1 MNLNSFIRK
10 NKLKSSFLI
19 IFVIVAC
26 FLIYNYNSGCKEAF
40 TLNIENDTTME
51 ERSTG
56 YETLMKDF
64 DTIFPDRNR
73 NSGGPQ
79 FFKHI
84 VDMNLNKHD
93 FELYNS
99 FYCGVSG
106 SPVDPKRVNVSDNV
120 IVKDLKG
127 NDIYGKYYR
136 CCWPC
141 LCDIMKYAK
150 VDKYDANLNDT
161 CVTYD
166 VLTIEDPCCN
176 ESKIPDSVSS
186 FECENGKTTNGVY
199 SNSGRLIF
207 ALFYDTRIATTE
219 DKQNINS
226 IMEKCSMRMDTRP
239 DDLQGGMGDIF
250 VKLSLACNNES
261 DGFSVGMQNHETLK
275 NIYGEPLQK
284 CKKNFN
290 QKNIG
295 SWDDSGYCSET
306 GGGVHQIC
314 FRVDDDTSNF
324 STETG
329 QSDWSTS
336 RVGNN
341 HCMCLGA
348 WALYKE
354 KNKGND
360 KELVCD
366 SIPDMSLN
374 PDYVSNWNTWNGNE
388 LPDQIIKGV
397 DSLVKQCYDKK
408 NNVYLKNKYDT
419 LRESYNDTSTS
430 INWNSVIN
438 I

>member
-19 IFVIVAC
+19 IFVIVVC

-40 TLNIENDTTME
+40 TINIENDTTME
-51 ERSTG
+51 ERSVA
-56 YETLMKDF
+56 YESLMKDF

-106 SPVDPKRVNVSDNV
+106 SPVDPKRVDVSDNV

-150 VDKYDANLNDT
+150 VDKYDIVLDGSR
-161 CVTYD
+161 VTYD

-284 CKKNFN
+284 CKQIFN
-290 QKNIG
+290 KKNIG
-295 SWDDSGYCSET
+295 SWDDGGYCSET

-360 KELVCD
+360 KELVCE

-397 DSLVKQCYDKK
+397 DSLVQQCYDKK
-408 NNVYLKNKYDT
+408 NNGYLKNKYDT
-419 LRESYNDTSTS
+419 LRESYG
-430 INWNSVIN
+430 NWNSVI
-438 I
+438 

>member
-1 MNLNSFIRK
+1 MSLNSFIRK

-19 IFVIVAC
+19 IFVIVVC

-40 TLNIENDTTME
+40 TLNIENETDME
-51 ERSTG
+51 ERSKG
-56 YETLMKDF
+56 YEKLMEDF

-106 SPVDPKRVNVSDNV
+106 SPVDPKRVDVSDNV
-120 IVKDLKG
+120 IVTDLEG

-141 LCDIMKYAK
+141 LCDIMKYAR
-150 VDKYDANLNDT
+150 VDKYDIVLDGSN
-161 CVTYD
+161 VTYD

-186 FECENGKTTNGVY
+186 FKCENGKTTNGVY

-207 ALFYDTRIATTE
+207 ALFYDTRIATE
-219 DKQNINS
+219 SDDISHVFKRC
-226 IMEKCSMRMDTRP
+226 KKRMNTKP

-250 VKLSLACNNES
+250 VKLSLACKDNNG
-261 DGFSVGMQNHETLK
+261 DGFSVGMQNHSTLK
-275 NIYGEPLQK
+275 NIYGEPLQQ
-284 CKKNFN
+284 CKTGDDP
-290 QKNIG
+290 G
-295 SWDDSGYCSET
+295 SWDSEGYCSEKD
-306 GGGVHQIC
+306 GGVHQIC
-314 FRVDDDTSNF
+314 MDVTEERGDF

-329 QSDWSTS
+329 QSNWSQD

-348 WALYKE
+348 WALYKA
-354 KNKGND
+354 KGEGDDN
-360 KELVCD
+360 ELVCN

-374 PDYVSNWNTWNGNE
+374 PDYVSNWNKWNGNE
-388 LPDQIIKGV
+388 LDDQIIAGV
-397 DSLVKQCYDKK
+397 DSMVKQCYDK
-408 NNVYLKNKYDT
+408 NNSKYLKDKYNT
-419 LRESYNDTSTS
+419 LRESYG
-430 INWNSVIN
+430 NWNSVI
-438 I
+438 

>member
-1 MNLNSFIRK
+1 MNLNNFIRK
-10 NKLKSSFLI
+10 NKLKSSIFII
-19 IFVIVAC
+19 IFIIVVC
-26 FLIYNYNSGCKEAF
+26 FLIYYNSGCIEGL
-40 TLNIENDTTME
+40 TLDIENDTDMN
-51 ERSTG
+51 ERSEK
-56 YETLMKDF
+56 YEKLMKDF

-106 SPVDPKRVNVSDNV
+106 SPVDPKRVDVSDNV

-150 VDKYDANLNDT
+150 VDKYNANLNDT

-176 ESKIPDSVSS
+176 IDNIPESVSS
-186 FECENGKTTNGVY
+186 YKCENGKTTNGVY
-199 SNSGRLIF
+199 SNNGRLIF
-207 ALFYDTRIATTE
+207 ALFHNTRIATLN
-219 DKQNINS
+219 DKKSINS

-250 VKLSLACNNES
+250 VKLSLACKDN
-261 DGFSVGMQNHETLK
+261 DDDRVGMLNHSTLK
-275 NIYGEPLQK
+275 NIYGEPLKK
-284 CKKNFN
+284 CKQIFN
-290 QKNIG
+290 KKNIG

-348 WALYKE
+348 WALYKA
-354 KNKGND
+354 KGKGDNN
-360 KELVCD
+360 ELVCD
-366 SIPDMSLN
+366 SIPDMSLD
-374 PDYVSNWNTWNGNE
+374 PSYVSNWNRWNGNE
-388 LPDQIIKGV
+388 LPDQIIDGV
-397 DSLVKQCYDKK
+397 DSLVKQCYDK
-408 NNVYLKNKYDT
+408 NNSEYLRDKYNT
-419 LRESYNDTSTS
+419 LRESYSD
-430 INWNSVIN
+430 WNSVI
-438 I
+438 

>member
-1 MNLNSFIRK
+1 MNLNNFIRK

-19 IFVIVAC
+19 IFVIVVIVVIVVS
-26 FLIYNYNSGCKEAF
+26 FLIYSGCKEAF
-40 TLNIENDTTME
+40 TLDIENDITME
-51 ERSTG
+51 VRSEK
-56 YETLMKDF
+56 YEKLMTDF
-64 DTIFPDRNR
+64 NTIFPDRNR

-84 VDMNLNKHD
+84 VDMNLNKDD

-106 SPVDPKRVNVSDNV
+106 SPVDPKRVDVSDNV

-150 VDKYDANLNDT
+150 VDKYDANLNNT
-161 CVTYD
+161 CITYD

-176 ESKIPDSVSS
+176 MDNIPDSVSS
-186 FECENGKTTNGVY
+186 FECKDGKTQNGVY

-207 ALFYDTRIATTE
+207 ALFHNTRIATTD
-219 DKQNINS
+219 DKQSING
-226 IMEKCSMRMDTRP
+226 IMEKCSMRMDTMP

-250 VKLSLACNNES
+250 VKLSLACKEGDRDSIGEIGKQPDKN
-261 DGFSVGMQNHETLK
+261 LK
-275 NIYGEPLQK
+275 NIYGEPLKK
-284 CKKNFN
+284 CKQIFN
-290 QKNIG
+290 KKNIG
-295 SWDDSGYCSET
+295 SWDSDGYCSEKD
-306 GGGVHQIC
+306 GGVHQIC

-360 KELVCD
+360 KELVCE

-374 PDYVSNWNTWNGNE
+374 PDYVDNWNTWNGNE
-388 LPDQIIKGV
+388 LPDQIIRGV

-408 NNVYLKNKYDT
+408 NNGYLKNKYDT
-419 LRESYNDTSTS
+419 LRESYG
-430 INWNSVIN
+430 NWNSVI
-438 I
+438 

>member
-1 MNLNSFIRK
+1 MSLNSFIRK

-19 IFVIVAC
+19 IFVIVVC

-40 TLNIENDTTME
+40 TLNIENETDME

-56 YETLMKDF
+56 YEKLMEDF

-106 SPVDPKRVNVSDNV
+106 SPVDPKRVDVSDNV
-120 IVKDLKG
+120 IVTDLEG

-141 LCDIMKYAK
+141 LCDIMKYAR
-150 VDKYDANLNDT
+150 VDKYDIVLDGSN
-161 CVTYD
+161 VTYD

-186 FECENGKTTNGVY
+186 FKCENGKTRNGVY

-219 DKQNINS
+219 DTKSINGING
-226 IMEKCSMRMDTRP
+226 IMEKCSERMDTRP

-250 VKLSLACNNES
+250 VKLSLACKDNS

-290 QKNIG
+290 QINVG
-295 SWDDSGYCSET
+295 SWDSSGYCSET
-306 GGGVHQIC
+306 GGGIHQIC
-314 FRVDDDTSNF
+314 FSVDDHTSNF

-348 WALYKE
+348 WALYKA
-354 KNKGND
+354 KGEGDGN
-360 KELVCD
+360 ELVCD

-374 PDYVSNWNTWNGNE
+374 PDYVSNWNKWNGNE
-388 LPDQIIKGV
+388 LDDQIIAGV
-397 DSLVKQCYDKK
+397 DSMVKQCYDK
-408 NNVYLKNKYDT
+408 NNSKYLKDKYNT
-419 LRESYNDTSTS
+419 LRESYG
-430 INWNSVIN
+430 NWNSVI
-438 I
+438 

>member
-1 MNLNSFIRK
+1 MKLNKK
-10 NKLKSSFLI
+10 NMLKSSLLI
-19 IFVIVAC
+19 IFVIVVC
-26 FLIYNYNSGCKEAF
+26 FLIYNYNSECKEPF
-40 TLNIENDTTME
+40 TLDIESDTDMD
-51 ERSTG
+51 ERSVA
-56 YETLMKDF
+56 YEKLMTDF
-64 DTIFPDRNR
+64 NTIFPDRNR

-84 VDMNLNKHD
+84 VDMNLNKDD

-106 SPVDPKRVNVSDNV
+106 SPIDPKRIDVSDYI
-120 IVKDLKG
+120 IVKNLEGSDV
-127 NDIYGKYYR
+127 YGKYYR

-150 VDKYDANLNDT
+150 VDKYDIVLDGSK
-161 CVTYD
+161 VTYD

-176 ESKIPDSVSS
+176 ESKIPKSVSS
-186 FECENGKTTNGVY
+186 YICKNGKTQNGVY

-226 IMEKCSMRMDTRP
+226 IMEQCSERMDTRP
-239 DDLQGGMGDIF
+239 DDLRGGMGDIF

-261 DGFSVGMQNHETLK
+261 DGFSVGMQNHETFK

-314 FRVDDDTSNF
+314 FRVDDHSSNF
-324 STETG
+324 SIETG

-348 WALYKE
+348 WALYKA
-354 KNKGND
+354 KGKGDNN
-360 KELVCD
+360 ELVCE
-366 SIPDMSLN
+366 SIPNMSLN
-374 PDYVSNWNTWNGNE
+374 PDYVSNWNRWNGNE
-388 LPDQIIKGV
+388 LPDQIIEGV

-408 NNVYLKNKYDT
+408 NNEYLKNKYDT
-419 LRESYNDTSTS
+419 LRESYG
-430 INWNSVIN
+430 NWQSVI
-438 I
+438 